1 MLLLILA
8 ITISLGDNKSA
19 TKIVETEPLPETTK
33 LVWRVWITLI
43 IVMIALYIF
52 FNGF

>member
-1 MLLLILA
+1 MLSYTEVTQLDKSLIA
-8 ITISLGDNKSA
+8 KPS
-19 TKIVETEPLPETTK
+19 K
-33 LVWRVWITLI
+33 LVWRVWIALI